1 MAQLVGLD
9 DRDND
14 TQGHLNNC
22 TKEHVLSLSMNGNY
36 EDLILVFF

>member
-22 TKEHVLSLSMNGNY
+22 TREHVLSLSTMNGEY
-36 EDLILVFF
+36 GDKCL